1 MARNKKMSDK
11 PVVFS
16 ALEVANICG
25 VVNQTAINWIRNNYM
40 KAFKTPGG
48 QYRVYPED
56 LIEFMEKRSMRI
68 PPDLLDCCKDKV
80 VVPPRTVLIV
90 DDDRALNDV
99 IAKYLSK
106 HCTGIQV
113 FQAYDGFDAGTQLVI
128 KQPKTVILDLDLPGI
143 DGLKLC
149 HRIKES
155 EAFGKPAILVVTGLQ
170 DENVENECRQ
180 LGVERFFKKP
190 LQMEE
195 LSKAVNSVVVQEEN
209 VPSVEE

>member
-1 MARNKKMSDK
+1 ML
-11 PVVFS
+11 F
-16 ALEVANICG
+16 
-25 VVNQTAINWIRNNYM
+25 
-40 KAFKTPGG
+40 
-48 QYRVYPED
+48 
-56 LIEFMEKRSMRI
+56 RS
-68 PPDLLDCCKDKV
+68 KDKV